1 MAYDNITSR
10 ADVAATIPEDVG
22 QEITKVAEESSAV
35 FSQFRRV
42 DLASSQQR
50 VPVLSALPVVYW
62 VNGDTGLKQTT
73 ELAWKNKY
81 LNVEEL
87 AAILPVPD
95 AVADD
100 MEFDIWDRAKPLIA
114 EAVGRQVDATV
125 FFDDASGGLNFPDG
139 IAASALAASNTFTRG
154 TSTDAEGGIAQD
166 INEVMSLVEGDG
178 FDVNGFVTD
187 RRFRGRLRGA
197 RATDGQKLL
206 DVSTQTL
213 EGEDIVY
220 AMRGLWPTAAGSP
233 ELFAGDWDQFV
244 LGVRRD
250 ITFEMFR
257 EGVIQDNTGAI
268 IYNLM
273 QQDMTA
279 LRVTFRMAWQVANPT
294 TREAPD
300 VDGVAPVGRYPVA
313 YLAKPA

>member
-1 MAYDNITSR
+1 MPYDNLTSR

-22 QEITKVAEESSAV
+22 QEIMKTADETSAV
-35 FSQFRRV
+35 LNLFRRV

-50 VPVLSALPVVYW
+50 VPVLSALPLVYW

-73 ELAWKNKY
+73 EVAWTNKY

-95 AVADD
+95 AVAED
-100 MEFDIWDRAKPLIA
+100 MQFNIWDRAKPLIA

-125 FFDDASGGLNFPDG
+125 FFDDSSGGLNFPDG
-139 IAASALAASNTFTRG
+139 IAASAVAAGNGYARAATATQ
-154 TSTDAEGGIAQD
+154 GGIAED
-166 INEVMSLVEGDG
+166 INQTMSLVEADG

-187 RRFRGRLRGA
+187 RRYRGRLRGA
-197 RATDGQKLL
+197 RAADGQKLL
-206 DVSTQTL
+206 DVSTNTL
-213 EGEDIVY
+213 EGEEIVY
-220 AMRGLWPTAAGSP
+220 AMRGLWPSGVASA
-233 ELFAGDWDQFV
+233 ELFAGDWSQFI

-250 ITFEMFR
+250 ITFEVFT
-257 EGVIQDNTGAI
+257 EGVVQDNTGAI

-279 LRVTFRMAWQVANPT
+279 LRVTFRMAWQVANPI
-294 TREAPD
+294 TREQATE
-300 VDGVAPVGRYPVA
+300 GSRYPVA
-313 YLAKPA
+313 VLTAP

>member
-1 MAYDNITSR
+1 MAYDNVTSR
-10 ADVAATIPEDVG
+10 ADVSASIPEDVG
-22 QEITKVAEESSAV
+22 QEITKQAEESSAV
-35 FSQFRRV
+35 FGLFQRV

-50 VPVLSALPVVYW
+50 VPVLSALPIVYW

-87 AAILPVPD
+87 AAILPIPD
-95 AVADD
+95 AVAED
-100 MEFDIWDRAKPLIA
+100 MEFDIWGRAKPLIS

-139 IAASALAASNTFTRG
+139 IAASALAAGNTVTRG
-154 TSTDAEGGIAQD
+154 TADPGEGGIAED
-166 INEVMSLVEGDG
+166 INQVMGTVEDDG

-187 RRFRGRLRGA
+187 RRYRKYLRGA

-206 DVSTQTL
+206 DVNTQTL
-213 EGEDIVY
+213 EGEPVVY
-220 AMRGLWPTAAGSP
+220 AMRGLWPSASGSA
-233 ELFAGDWDQFV
+233 ELFAGDWDQFI

-250 ITFEMFR
+250 ITFELFK

-294 TREAPD
+294 TRERPD
-300 VDGVAPVGRYPVA
+300 VDGEAPAARYPVG
-313 YLAKPA
+313 YVAKP